1 MNRLYN
7 IKEALLDIDKIT
19 KDQLFYNIVKNRLD
33 KGLVSYVDDLN
44 QITNSLLKSDID
56 IIKKI

>member
-44 QITNSLLKSDID
+44 QITNSLLKSDIN